1 MEDTSNRHPSPFNPG
16 LGSPRY
22 AGGVTAISPGCGATP
37 GLDPII
43 KPTPEGL
50 KRSKTEPTVTTRTG
64 FNPRLGSVDRVLAG
78 FSGKSYD
85 G

>member
-1 MEDTSNRHPSPFNPG
+1 MEDTWTRHSSPFKLG

-37 GLDPII
+37 GPDPII

-50 KRSKTEPTVTTRTG
+50 KRSKTEPTITTADGIQRS
-64 FNPRLGSVDRVLAG
+64 PRVSGPAVGSLFRAVLC
-78 FSGKSYD
+78 
-85 G
+85 